1 MMTDILT
8 VMNGMH
14 ALILVFSSY
23 SLLASLSIENENKIE
38 IEIEIDL
45 VWWWCD

>member
-1 MMTDILT
+1 
-8 VMNGMH
+8 MNGDGMH

-23 SLLASLSIENENKIE
+23 SMLASWSIENENQIE
-38 IEIEIDL
+38 IDIDL